1 MALVGVR
8 ATGALAL
15 VVSALAFVCVLARTG
30 APRPLLGGVVGA
42 VCIAGNLVSGR
53 VTYALGVAF
62 GLLAL
67 LALTASRRW
76 ARLAG
81 GGVGAL
87 LASATSPVAGLF
99 VALAA
104 VALALAPLDRPLA
117 PLDRHNFPEVVASR
131 AFRGNNFPEVVTI
144 LAAAVVPL
152 GVVAL
157 VFGDGGWMNISR
169 ADTLRAVVASL
180 AVAVLVPRRPVRV
193 GAILSAF
200 GVLAAFAVHTPV
212 GLNATRLATMFAL
225 PTVAAYALP
234 KRPTLL
240 AASLAA
246 LAVWQPPLLA
256 RDLRDAGGPSA
267 YPSYF
272 APLRAELEQR
282 RPVGRIEIP
291 PTRDYWEAA
300 YATPLARGW
309 LRQVDL
315 VRNGLFFDG
324 TLTTEEY
331 RSWLADNGVRY
342 VALADA
348 EPSWVG
354 RREAALI
361 RGGLPYLTEVW
372 RGEHWALYEVA
383 GRPSVVEGAALVSET
398 GDALTVDVG
407 QPGDA
412 LVRVR
417 WSRWLVATGP
427 ARASLGPDGRWTTLR
442 TTSPGRYTIT
452 SELVSRGPR

>member
-1 MALVGVR
+1 
-8 ATGALAL
+8 
-15 VVSALAFVCVLARTG
+15 
-30 APRPLLGGVVGA
+30 
-42 VCIAGNLVSGR
+42 
-53 VTYALGVAF
+53 
-62 GLLAL
+62 
-67 LALTASRRW
+67 
-76 ARLAG
+76 
-81 GGVGAL
+81 
-87 LASATSPVAGLF
+87 
-99 VALAA
+99 
-104 VALALAPLDRPLA
+104 
-117 PLDRHNFPEVVASR
+117 
-131 AFRGNNFPEVVTI
+131 
-144 LAAAVVPL
+144 
-152 GVVAL
+152 
-157 VFGDGGWMNISR
+157 
-169 ADTLRAVVASL
+169 
-180 AVAVLVPRRPVRV
+180 
-193 GAILSAF
+193 
-200 GVLAAFAVHTPV
+200 
-212 GLNATRLATMFAL
+212 MFAL

-234 KRPTLL
+234 KRPILL

-246 LAVWQPPLLA
+246 LAVWQPPLLVG
-256 RDLRDAGGPSA
+256 DLRDAGGPSA

-282 RPVGRIEIP
+282 RSAGRIEIP

-315 VRNGLFFDG
+315 ARNGLFFDG
-324 TLTTEEY
+324 TLTAEEY

-383 GRPSVVEGAALVSET
+383 GLPSVVEGATLVSET

-427 ARASLGPDGRWTTLR
+427 ARASLRPDGRWTTLR

-452 SELVSRGPR
+452 SALGSRGPR